1 MKRIG
6 KTAIA
11 LTTGGALALGGIAVA
26 APVLAGAGPGG
37 PGGPPAASQAADPR
51 PRGAGDGMGRFQ
63 HGDGMG
69 RFQHGDGMGR
79 SERGPGDGTCLTA
92 PSGTVTAEQKTALAA
107 QAEEEKLTHDL
118 YTAFAARYDA
128 RVFDRIA
135 KAESNHL
142 SAVRTLLDRYGISD
156 PTEGRSAGQ
165 FASADVKAEYDRLLA
180 QGSANEQAALQVGA
194 TAEKTQLP
202 TMRKAAQDAKAADV
216 KRLYDR
222 LIATSQR
229 HVAAFQEWG
238 S

>member
-11 LTTGGALALGGIAVA
+11 LTTGGVLALGGIAAA

-63 HGDGMG
+63 
-69 RFQHGDGMGR
+69 
-79 SERGPGDGTCLTA
+79 RGPGDGTCLTA

-128 RVFDRIA
+128 RVFDQIA

-142 SAVRTLLDRYGISD
+142 SAVRVLLDRYGISD
-156 PTEGRSAGQ
+156 PTEGRTAGQ

-180 QGSANEQAALQVGA
+180 QGSANEQAALQVGV

-216 KRLYDR
+216 KQLYDR

-229 HVAAFQEWG
+229 HLAAFEEWG

>member
-51 PRGAGDGMGRFQ
+51 PRGAD
-63 HGDGMG
+63 DGMG

-107 QAEEEKLTHDL
+107 QAEEEKLSHDL

-156 PTEGRSAGQ
+156 PTEGRSSGQ

-222 LIATSQR
+222 LIATSER
-229 HVAAFQEWG
+229 HLAAFQEWG

>member
-37 PGGPPAASQAADPR
+37 PGGPPAASQTAEPR
-51 PRGAGDGMGRFQ
+51 PPGAGGGAGQGLHHGMGQFQ
-63 HGDGMG
+63 
-69 RFQHGDGMGR
+69 
-79 SERGPGDGTCLTA
+79 RGPGDRACMNLTA
-92 PSGTVTAEQKTALAA
+92 PSGTVTAAQKTALAA

-128 RVFDRIA
+128 RVFDQIA

-156 PTEGRSAGQ
+156 PTEGKSAGQ

-180 QGSANEQAALQVGA
+180 QGSANERAALQAGA
-194 TAEKTQLP
+194 AEE
-202 TMRKAAQDAKAADV
+202 KAQIATLKQSAQGVKAADV
-216 KRLYDR
+216 KQVYDR

-229 HVAAFQEWG
+229 HLSAFQSWG
-238 S
+238 N